1 MSEHDDQKIVILGAG
16 GIGGTLAA
24 RLCKAGKDVSL
35 VTANPTIA
43 SAIRDQ
49 GLHARFEG
57 AEHVV
62 HPRAVV
68 SAEEFDPS
76 ERFALCIVAVPPS
89 SAEEAVLDVLPW
101 LGEDGLVL
109 CCPNGLIEE
118 RLVGKA
124 IPAQR
129 IVGGVVSFG
138 ASMTGPG
145 QVEQTSDG
153 GAITLGRL
161 PGAYR
166 YEDDGLGR
174 VAALLEGTFPTPMT
188 DNLRGVRWSKL
199 ALNCVVSSLG
209 TIGGARLGALISHRI
224 VRRLGLEIITEVV
237 QVARAEQVEL
247 VKVANTVDLK
257 WLTLGR
263 IERRRQIGA
272 GTLVFKHMLVLGAG
286 VKYRDMRSSMLRAL
300 ERGRKPPVEFL
311 NGEIVERGAV
321 HGIPTPI
328 NLAVMEMIE
337 ELSQGKREPNFEGI
351 EELYART
358 SQYRGWPTSW
368 KSKTR
373 LL

>member
-1 MSEHDDQKIVILGAG
+1 MSERDDMKIVILGAG
-16 GIGGTLAA
+16 GIGGTIAA
-24 RLCKAGKDVSL
+24 RLCGQGRDVSL
-35 VTANPTIA
+35 VTGNPTIA
-43 SAIRDQ
+43 AAISEH
-49 GLHARFEG
+49 GLHARFDG
-57 AEHVV
+57 VEHVV
-62 HPRAVV
+62 RPRAVV
-68 SAEEFDPS
+68 APEEFDAS

-89 SAEEAVLDVLPW
+89 SAEEAVSNVLPW

-118 RLVGKA
+118 RLVGKTIA
-124 IPAQR
+124 AER

-145 QVEQTSDG
+145 HVEQTSDG

-174 VAALLEGTFPTPMT
+174 VAALLEGTFPTPIT

-209 TIGGARLGALISHRI
+209 TIGGAKLGALIKHRI

-272 GTLVFKHMLVLGAG
+272 GTLVFKHTLVLGAG

-311 NGEIVERGAV
+311 NGEIVERGAL

-328 NLAVMEMIE
+328 NQAVMEMIE
-337 ELSQGKREPNFEGI
+337 ELAQGKREPCFAGI
-351 EELYART
+351 EELYERT
-358 SQYRGWPTSW
+358 AQYRGWPTSW
-368 KSKTR
+368 KSKTG
-373 LL
+373 LI